1 MPASTNTSDAGVAQ
15 LLGAVPRSL
24 VIADIGAAFYGE
36 TPPYQ
41 PLMDLGL
48 ARLFAVDADQR
59 HTERLRAQ
67 WGDAAEL
74 IVAAVGDGRQHTL
87 YVCPEGSG
95 MTSLLEP
102 DTEALAFFNGFPKFG
117 AVERTEP
124 IATRRLDD
132 LWDVPPID
140 FLKMDIQGAELM
152 VLRNGW
158 SKLAQCVA
166 IQTEVSFIPLYK
178 GQPTFAAIDI
188 EFRQHGFIPHRFHQ
202 VKPWSIAPTMRNND
216 PRQPFHQLLEGDI
229 VYIRDII
236 HPAALTSEQVAKLA
250 LLAHYLFNSP
260 DLAARCILNLQARGK
275 FPGDTVERYYS
286 FVR

>member
-1 MPASTNTSDAGVAQ
+1 MPNSTPKAEPGVAQ
-15 LLGAVPRSL
+15 LLGAGERSL

-41 PLMDLGL
+41 ALMDLQL
-48 ARLFAVDADQR
+48 ARLFAVDTDPR

-67 WGDAAEL
+67 WGEAAE
-74 IVAAVGDGRQHTL
+74 VVVCAVGDGRYHTL
-87 YVCPEGSG
+87 FVCPEGSG

-102 DTEALAFFNGFPKFG
+102 DPEALAFFNGFPRFG
-117 AVERTEP
+117 AVERTEEV
-124 IATRRLDD
+124 ATRRLDD
-132 LWDVPPID
+132 LWDVPQID

-188 EFRQHGFIPHRFHQ
+188 ELRQHGFIPHRFHQ
-202 VKPWSIAPTMRNND
+202 VKPWSIAPTMRDND

-229 VYIRDII
+229 VYIRDLI
-236 HPAALTSEQVAKLA
+236 HPAILTSEQIGKLA
-250 LLAHYLFNSP
+250 LMAHYMFNSP

-275 FPGDTVERYYS
+275 LPDGTIERYYGL
-286 FVR
+286 VR